1 MITENRKIQSI
12 RKTKV
17 RKRTDWGYVGI
28 MAILVMGATYL
39 IFGFIEQQMNINTLR
54 EEKEELEAQ
63 IHEEQQ
69 AIEQIKNNLKEIES
83 PAFIERQ
90 AREILGMVKPD
101 EKVYVDL
108 NKRE

>member
-1 MITENRKIQSI
+1 MTTENRKVQTI

-17 RKRTDWGYVGI
+17 RKKMDWGYVGI

-39 IFGFIEQQMNINTLR
+39 IFGFIEQQMNINTLKR
-54 EEKEELEAQ
+54 EKAEIEAQ
-63 IHEEQQ
+63 IQEEQQ

-83 PAFIERQ
+83 PSFIERQ